1 MVHILLIL
9 IMQKADILKA
19 IKTLSLGK
27 RKYEEIKSNKLR
39 DQKSYSFNKYQLANN
54 KSFNSIQHKT
64 LSAQEYCRMG
74 IEMQLGGK
82 LKEAERFYLEAIA
95 LKPDYAQAFNNLG
108 VIMSE
113 NDLQNMSKRMEIT
126 LSNFQSEISGL
137 RAGRAS
143 INMVDN
149 IIVDAYSSKMPLN
162 QLSNISVPEPRL
174 ITVNVW
180 DSQLVDSV
188 VKSISGTDLGLNPQ
202 VEGTMIRLPIPE
214 LSEERRKEMVKVVGK
229 FAESSKVAVRN
240 IRRDTIEIIRK
251 NEKSGVISQDQKHMF
266 ETQIQKITDEF
277 IVKIDDIFSKKE
289 KDIITV

>member
-1 MVHILLIL
+1 
-9 IMQKADILKA
+9 
-19 IKTLSLGK
+19 
-27 RKYEEIKSNKLR
+27 
-39 DQKSYSFNKYQLANN
+39 
-54 KSFNSIQHKT
+54 
-64 LSAQEYCRMG
+64 
-74 IEMQLGGK
+74 
-82 LKEAERFYLEAIA
+82 
-95 LKPDYAQAFNNLG
+95 
-108 VIMSE
+108 MSE
-113 NDLQNMSKRMEIT
+113 TDLQSMSKRMEIT

-214 LSEERRKEMVKVVGK
+214 LSEERRKEMVRVVGK

-251 NEKSGVISQDQKHMF
+251 NEKSGEISQDQKHMF

-289 KDIITV
+289 KDIITL

>member
-1 MVHILLIL
+1 MNGLNINVAGNSFIESTKTS
-9 IMQKADILKA
+9 KADIIKA
-19 IKTLSLGK
+19 GLIIGSCIFSRVEYFDCPKT
-27 RKYEEIKSNKLR
+27 R
-39 DQKSYSFNKYQLANN
+39 
-54 KSFNSIQHKT
+54 
-64 LSAQEYCRMG
+64 
-74 IEMQLGGK
+74 
-82 LKEAERFYLEAIA
+82 EAA
-95 LKPDYAQAFNNLG
+95 
-108 VIMSE
+108 
-113 NDLQNMSKRMEIT
+113 
-126 LSNFQSEISGL
+126 EISGL

-149 IIVDAYSSKMPLN
+149 IIADAYSSKMPLN

-214 LSEERRKEMVKVVGK
+214 LSEERRKEMVRVVGK

-251 NEKSGVISQDQKHMF
+251 NEKSGEISQDQKHMF

-289 KDIITV
+289 KDIITL